1 MKLPTRHPREAAP
14 PGIVGTARVD
24 RRTRTLIS
32 RLEPGDIAVL
42 DHLDM
47 DRSTAQR
54 LVDAEV
60 VAVVNASPF
69 VSGRFPNQ
77 GPAVLID
84 AGITLLDGVGAQAF
98 SAVKDGRRLRLHQGE
113 VFAGDEAVA
122 SGTVLD
128 RERLDGEL
136 SAARGGLGT
145 QLESFTRNSAE
156 FLRHEEGLL
165 LHGTGAPRL
174 GTRVSGR
181 PVVVVVPGPDHEAEL
196 KGIRRYLCEQRP
208 VLIGVDTGADVLLA
222 AGFKPD
228 VVVLTSPGS
237 AEADETRVSAK
248 ALRGATDVVVLVD
261 RGAGSIPTDS
271 LERLGVRPLRFET
284 GATAEDAGLMLASL
298 GEAKLVVAVGAHA
311 NLADFLD
318 RQRGHLASTF
328 LTRLRVGP
336 TLVDARA
343 LPALYAGR
351 VRTWHIWLV
360 LLVGLLA
367 VAAAIAVTPVG
378 QQWIDDLR
386 PHINDL
392 FDRVGGLFS

>member
-1 MKLPTRHPREAAP
+1 M
-14 PGIVGTARVD
+14 
-24 RRTRTLIS
+24 
-32 RLEPGDIAVL
+32 L

-60 VAVVNASPF
+60 AAVVNASSF
-69 VSGRFPNQ
+69 ISGRFPNQ
-77 GPAVLID
+77 GPTVLID
-84 AGITLLDGVGAQAF
+84 AGIALLDGVGTEALA
-98 SAVKDGRRLRLHQGE
+98 AVKDGRTLRLHQGAL
-113 VFAGDEAVA
+113 FAGDDAVA
-122 SGTVLD
+122 AGTVLD
-128 RERLDGEL
+128 RERLEGEL
-136 SAARGGLGT
+136 SAARGGLGS
-145 QLESFTRNSAE
+145 QLENFTRNSAE
-156 FLRHEEGLL
+156 YLRHEEDLL
-165 LHGTGAPRL
+165 LHGQGAPRL
-174 GTRVSGR
+174 GTKVADR
-181 PVVVVVPGPDHEAEL
+181 PVVVMVPGPDHEAEL
-196 KGIRRYLCEQRP
+196 KGIRRYLREQRP
-208 VLIGVDTGADVLLA
+208 ILVAVDSGADVLLA

-228 VVVLTSPGS
+228 VVVLSSTTS

-261 RGAGSIPTDS
+261 RGDGRSPTDS

-284 GATAEDAGLMLASL
+284 GATAEDAALMLASL
-298 GEAKLVVAVGAHA
+298 GEAKLIVAVGAHA

-336 TLVDARA
+336 ALVDARS
-343 LPALYAGR
+343 LPELYAGR

-360 LLVGLLA
+360 LLVGLIA

-378 QQWIDDLR
+378 QQWLDDLR

>member
-1 MKLPTRHPREAAP
+1 M
-14 PGIVGTARVD
+14 
-24 RRTRTLIS
+24 IS
-32 RLEPGDIAVL
+32 RLEPGDIVVL

-60 VAVVNASPF
+60 AAVVNASPF

-84 AGITLLDGVGAQAF
+84 AGITLLDGVGPDAF
-98 SAVKDGRRLRLHQGE
+98 SAVKDGRTLRVHRGE
-113 VFAGDEAVA
+113 VFSGDDTVA
-122 SGTVLD
+122 TGAVLD
-128 RERLDGEL
+128 RERLEDEL
-136 SAARGGLGT
+136 AAARGGLGT
-145 QLESFTRNSAE
+145 QLESFTRNSTE
-156 FLRHEEGLL
+156 YLRHEEDLL
-165 LHGTGAPRL
+165 LHGAGAPRL
-174 GTRVSGR
+174 GTRIAAR

-196 KGIRRYLCEQRP
+196 KGIRRYLREQKP
-208 VLIGVDTGADVLLA
+208 VLVGVDSGADVLLA

-228 VVVLTSPGS
+228 VVVLSSTTS
-237 AEADETRVSAK
+237 AEADETRVSAR
-248 ALRGATDVVVLVD
+248 ALRGAKDVVVLVD
-261 RGAGSIPTDS
+261 RGDGRSPTDS

-298 GEAKLVVAVGAHA
+298 GDASLIVAVGAHA

-328 LTRLRVGP
+328 LTRLRVGS

-392 FDRVGGLFS
+392 FHRVGGFFS